1 MRRDVRQLISS
12 LEKEFDAMA
21 EFADAAKLAAVVE
34 CTKDRVSMAA
44 ALNEHYLNPQPL
56 HDNDDL
62 G

>member
-1 MRRDVRQLISS
+1 
-12 LEKEFDAMA
+12 MA